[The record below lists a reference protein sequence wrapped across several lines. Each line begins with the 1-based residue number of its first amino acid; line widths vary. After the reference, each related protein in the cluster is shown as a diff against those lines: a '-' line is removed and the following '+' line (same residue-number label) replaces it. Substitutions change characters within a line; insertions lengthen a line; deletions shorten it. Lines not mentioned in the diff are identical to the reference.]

1 MEHEEAGNVEIRNIN
16 FMKLVDGSYLGV
28 YEGGMYKW
36 RENEV
41 QVMVTSGKVSEIALL
56 SSKENRPPEFTEE
69 LFNRVIEKQSLQV
82 DVISG
87 ASLTSKAFLRS
98 MRIPANPATHSG
110 FILPPEPL
118 RSTSLFIQSQ
128 VAGLSQE
135 FRCIFLR

>member
-1 MEHEEAGNVEIRNIN
+1 MPRWIIIFIVTTVSCLLTSCFSLSREHDEARNVEIRNID
-16 FMKLVDGSYLGV
+16 FMKLVDGSYHGV

-41 QVMVTSGKVSEIALL
+41 QVMITSDKVSEIALL
-56 SSKENRPPEFTEE
+56 NSKENRPPEFTEE

-98 MRIPANPATHSG
+98 IENALIKA
-110 FILPPEPL
+110 E
-118 RSTSLFIQSQ
+118 Q
-128 VAGLSQE
+128 
-135 FRCIFLR
+135 